1 MSLPGILD
9 LYKTYGEKNK
19 RLYRCVPDDKTLPVH
34 FIPYTL
40 PVTFDKSVRYIYIL
54 FRSVDPPHGVLVHT
68 LGRVESMVH
77 TYEYLIHCKSLQVSI
92 QPFTKSVIRQHRDIF
107 TSLVF
112 PLRTGHIFT
121 IDSANTVDYD
131 DAISVKDNIVSIY
144 ITNVPILLDH
154 LSLWG
159 HMKDKIATL
168 YLPHKKMSMMPA
180 LFNELC
186 SLKERTH
193 RICLVMDLTYVDGVV
208 QDAVV
213 SLNKVLVSR
222 NYSFD
227 SNKLLHHPDYI
238 HLNTLCKT
246 THPKELIQTLMVEF
260 NTQCAL
266 VLKKERVGIYKK
278 HTSHYEKIQ
287 PYHQDYTLNEDY
299 CQTSSPIRR
308 VVDVANM
315 YLMCK
320 SLYTFSPQAD
330 AFYKELSLETINL
343 KMPLIRKLQYKCT
356 LLSIFEKE
364 QHRVFFGLVF
374 DKTVQDE
381 NHYQV
386 YLPDINVLYRYSTY
400 DLLGASAYFKLIVLT
415 DEAYLSRK
423 LRLVI
428 HTATDC
434 S

>member
-1 MSLPGILD
+1 
-9 LYKTYGEKNK
+9 
-19 RLYRCVPDDKTLPVH
+19 
-34 FIPYTL
+34 
-40 PVTFDKSVRYIYIL
+40 
-54 FRSVDPPHGVLVHT
+54 
-68 LGRVESMVH
+68 
-77 TYEYLIHCKSLQVSI
+77 
-92 QPFTKSVIRQHRDIF
+92 
-107 TSLVF
+107 
-112 PLRTGHIFT
+112 
-121 IDSANTVDYD
+121 
-131 DAISVKDNIVSIY
+131 
-144 ITNVPILLDH
+144 
-154 LSLWG
+154 
-159 HMKDKIATL
+159 
-168 YLPHKKMSMMPA
+168 
-180 LFNELC
+180 
-186 SLKERTH
+186 
-193 RICLVMDLTYVDGVV
+193 
-208 QDAVV
+208 
-213 SLNKVLVSR
+213 
-222 NYSFD
+222 
-227 SNKLLHHPDYI
+227 
-238 HLNTLCKT
+238 
-246 THPKELIQTLMVEF
+246 MVEF